1 MKSLVGK
8 FLAIVALVAVGAF
21 SALWAMNAFFSFS
34 PFGAASESRDTQ
46 VINSITREEQVVLLS
61 LGIQGISEKSEI
73 STLFGTKFPGSER
86 TKFIQYAF
94 NAKLGIEGKD
104 VRIEQTG
111 ENAYLVCI
119 PEFIFIGHTNEDF
132 RLVAENNGLL
142 SLGTPEIDS
151 IEMVNEI
158 LDQDA
163 QKLYVDNNEEIL
175 RDQASAFYSGII
187 TSVDPVVVVEFEFR
201 D

>member
-8 FLAIVALVAVGAF
+8 FLAVVVLVAVGAF
-21 SALWAMNAFFSFS
+21 SALWAMNAFFGFS
-34 PFGAASESRDTQ
+34 PFEAASGSRDSQ

-73 STLFGTKFPGSER
+73 STLFGTQFPGSER

-104 VRIEQTG
+104 VRIERTG
-111 ENAYLVCI
+111 EDAYLVSI
-119 PEFIFIGHTNEDF
+119 PEFIFIGHHNEDF
-132 RLVAENNGLL
+132 RLVAESNGLL
-142 SLGTPEIDS
+142 SWGTPEIDS

-163 QKLYVDNNEEIL
+163 QRQYVDDNAEIL
-175 RDQASAFYSGII
+175 RDQASAFYNSII
-187 TSVDPVVVVEFEFR
+187 TSVDPSLAITVQFR